1 MKFRNSQPISLVLQ
15 DKAWCAW
22 HGATETLCVFPHSP
36 GAACGSG
43 QVTEFVAQWFD
54 TVWQILLVPSA
65 GCSVPVV
72 CEHWQNV
79 LAGKGG
85 DLESSRSLIFQSF
98 ATQSCKWWIHQCF
111 AHNLV
116 YGSQIGFYRAED
128 KRPEEL
134 FQQVFLSLMCR
145 ADWKKERNFVFEMV
159 DRKKIKPLQTSLLQ
173 REIWHVAID
182 RFTYPDKIFHFSK
195 SRTFSLCNVSF
206 KASSSCCA

>member
-1 MKFRNSQPISLVLQ
+1 MDPHQKVLLCDVAQTHQCHRHRRCGSSRSWNLVQLGEHELIQASCIHWSPNGGDGMKFRDSQPISLVLQ

-36 GAACGSG
+36 GAACCSG

-98 ATQSCKWWIHQCF
+98 ATQSCK
-111 AHNLV
+111 
-116 YGSQIGFYRAED
+116 
-128 KRPEEL
+128 
-134 FQQVFLSLMCR
+134 
-145 ADWKKERNFVFEMV
+145 
-159 DRKKIKPLQTSLLQ
+159 
-173 REIWHVAID
+173 
-182 RFTYPDKIFHFSK
+182 
-195 SRTFSLCNVSF
+195 
-206 KASSSCCA
+206 